1 MPLFNAINQGRFN
14 SLLIRMFGMKIS
26 GAAAPSLAPEIAP
39 SMDVNQ
45 QDDPSVFFLRGD
57 RLAFGYASGGAPGAG
72 NYRAIGLHN
81 PVGSGVLA
89 VLRRYTLNTSVAG
102 DMIGVVTPQA
112 PYVSAT
118 LTTSRQ
124 FRERRWGATVNQ
136 PACGPVIGVT
146 LTPYSALAAGQTKL
160 IRIPAGQVGYD
171 VTFEQPEIVLPP
183 GFQFTIGH
191 ETVATPVVAMNWE
204 WMERPIPAEELATG

>member
-1 MPLFNAINQGRFN
+1 MPIFNGINQGRFN

-57 RLAFGYASGGAPGAG
+57 RLAFGYASGAAPGAG
-72 NYRAIGLHN
+72 NYRAIGFHN
-81 PVGSGVLA
+81 PVGSGVIA
-89 VLRRYTLNTSVAG
+89 VLTRYRLNTSVAG
-102 DMIGVVTPQA
+102 DMIGVVSPQA
-112 PYVSAT
+112 PFVSAT
-118 LTTSRQ
+118 LTLQRQ
-124 FRERRWGATVNQ
+124 FRERRWGLTVNQ

-146 LTPYSALAAGQTKL
+146 ITPYSALAAGQSVL
-160 IRIPAGQVGYD
+160 HRIPAGQVGYD
-171 VTFEQPEIVLPP
+171 IEVKSPGIVLPP

-191 ETVATPVVAMNWE
+191 ETIATPVVKIDWE
-204 WMERPIPAEELATG
+204 WIERPVPAEELATG